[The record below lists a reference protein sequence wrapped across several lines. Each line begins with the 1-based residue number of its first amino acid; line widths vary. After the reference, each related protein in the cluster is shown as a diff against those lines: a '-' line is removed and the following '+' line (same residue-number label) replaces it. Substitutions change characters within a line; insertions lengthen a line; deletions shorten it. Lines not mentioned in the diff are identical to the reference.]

1 MAQYKMIA
9 AINHP
14 DETGWTKEMYPEIAV
29 NYEKI
34 IGNLMSNN
42 IGMAIHL
49 LKTHFSFPDGII
61 EIHND
66 WEGDYIIED
75 GDGIYLFE
83 KI

>member
-9 AINHP
+9 AVNHP
-14 DETGWTKEMYPEIAV
+14 DETGWTKAV

-66 WEGDYIIED
+66 WEGDYIIEV